1 MPSVA
6 RCVLRLASAQAP
18 LGAAV
23 LSVPVGTILRYN
35 ALLGQSFQHLT
46 SLPSLPLEPALTRHS
61 NRKILRT

>member
-1 MPSVA
+1 
-6 RCVLRLASAQAP
+6 
-18 LGAAV
+18 V